1 MRETKEEN
9 GDYINGQGAKVK
21 EKKYKK
27 RKNKNLGGETQDKEK
42 MCPGKS
48 DNFFHTSS
56 TSKAALYSGRA
67 LTTTKH
73 DSETERKRQ
82 EETST
87 FFFFSFCAQNFL
99 FMLDFKEKEKRKT
112 VTNGTF
118 KSPPHFL
125 KGVRKN
131 EKGRE
136 NDLN

>member
-21 EKKYKK
+21 EKIYKK

-87 FFFFSFCAQNFL
+87 FFFFFL
-99 FMLDFKEKEKRKT
+99 SALKT
-112 VTNGTF
+112 F
-118 KSPPHFL
+118 FSCWIL
-125 KGVRKN
+125 KKKKN
-131 EKGRE
+131 ER
-136 NDLN
+136 L